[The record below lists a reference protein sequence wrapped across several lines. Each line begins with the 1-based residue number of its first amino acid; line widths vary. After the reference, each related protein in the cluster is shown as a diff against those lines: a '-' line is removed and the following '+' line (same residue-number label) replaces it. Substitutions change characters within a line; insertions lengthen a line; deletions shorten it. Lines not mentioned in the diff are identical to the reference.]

1 MVMPHS
7 VHRGGTTI
15 GSMRPPDPPAAA
27 APRWRGDWLPAAD
40 LPLDDERAATVS
52 FDRRGRCR
60 LALALDH
67 PAGRD
72 DIAALEEAADV
83 LPNLHLFDLDD
94 TADYPERHAEAFG
107 LPHPLTPDAF
117 NTAAE
122 VELLA
127 PPGGRPLPRR
137 LGRFEIPTVTAGPR
151 PGARGPAAPGPAD
164 PGAVDNRRPVSGRSV
179 TLPEGAPIAPGEG
192 EARPG
197 AGRPEARGPEAGRP
211 ETEGPEAEGPETEG
225 PETEGPET
233 AGPEAAGPVRPRD
246 RAAPG
251 SLGTRVELAL
261 LDLGRRVVA
270 TTRISGA
277 TLCNLALGVSL
288 TIFVATFV
296 AATWTSHQH
305 FATYGFDLGIY
316 DQATWLLSRGRAPF
330 VTIRGLDLLG
340 QHAAYIMALVAPLYR
355 VWADPRLLLLLQV
368 LFLALPAL
376 ILYRL
381 GSRHLGH
388 PAAGLAVAV
397 AYLAYPGVQWA
408 ISWQFHPEAIAAG
421 LLALAAL
428 AADRGHHRTMAIW
441 LALAA
446 LCGEE
451 VGLIVAGFGLLLV
464 AGGRRSLGWRTAGA
478 GLAWFLVAAY
488 VLMPMHAG
496 RATRLFETDY
506 GITGTGPRTLL
517 GSLPTMAGHALQ
529 TGLAND
535 GLFYLLLVFL
545 PLAGLPLLSPRW
557 LLPVAPPLLLNLA
570 AVQPEHHQLRF
581 HYLATAAPLLAAG
594 AVAGLVVVRRSRRPL
609 LAPLLVLLVVVAGF
623 TSWRYGPAPW
633 ARDPVAVPVGPADQ
647 ARRQALALVDEG
659 APVSAQYNLVPHL
672 GHRVEVYEFP
682 NPFRAVNWGLAGDQ
696 HPRGALERLRFV
708 VVQRDLLGDQDRQLL
723 DRLQNDPAWR
733 TALDSQEV
741 VVLER
746 AEPGP

>member
-7 VHRGGTTI
+7 VHRGGTAI
-15 GSMRPPDPPAAA
+15 GSMRPPDPPAA
-27 APRWRGDWLPAAD
+27 PRWRGEWLPAAD

-60 LALALDH
+60 LTLALDH
-67 PAGRD
+67 PATD
-72 DIAALEEAADV
+72 ADVAVLEEAADV

-107 LPHPLTPDAF
+107 LPRPLGHDAF
-117 NTAAE
+117 NHSAE

-137 LGRFEIPTVTAGPR
+137 LGRFELPTVPAGQ
-151 PGARGPAAPGPAD
+151 
-164 PGAVDNRRPVSGRSV
+164 GAVDNRRPVSGGSA
-179 TLPEGAPIAPGEG
+179 TLPEGAPIAAGEG
-192 EARPG
+192 AARPEKEE
-197 AGRPEARGPEAGRP
+197 P
-211 ETEGPEAEGPETEG
+211 T
-225 PETEGPET
+225 
-233 AGPEAAGPVRPRD
+233 AAGEGAARPP
-246 RAAPG
+246 AAPTVPLVVP
-251 SLGTRVELAL
+251 LGARFERSL

-270 TTRISGA
+270 VTRVSGPA
-277 TLCNLALGVSL
+277 LCNLALGVTL
-288 TIFVATFV
+288 TVFVATFV
-296 AATWTSHQH
+296 AATWTAHQH

-330 VTIRGLDLLG
+330 VTVRGLDLFA
-340 QHAAYIMALVAPLYR
+340 QQAAYIMALIAPLFR
-355 VWADPRLLLLLQV
+355 LWADPRLLLLLQV
-368 LFLALPAL
+368 VFLALPAVVV
-376 ILYRL
+376 YRL
-381 GSRHLGH
+381 GARHLGH

-421 LLALAAL
+421 LLALAVL
-428 AADRGHHRTMAIW
+428 AADRRQHRAMAVW

-451 VGLIVAGFGLLLV
+451 VGLLVAGFGLLLV
-464 AGGRRSLGWRTAGA
+464 AGGRRSVGWRTAGA
-478 GLAWFLVAAY
+478 GLAWFLVATY
-488 VLMPMHAG
+488 VLMPLHAG

-506 GITGTGPRTLL
+506 GITGTGPLALL
-517 GSLPTMAGHALQ
+517 GSLPTMAGHTLQ

-594 AVAGLVVVRRSRRPL
+594 AVAGLAAVKRARRPL
-609 LAPLLVLLVVVAGF
+609 LAPLLVLLVVLAGF
-623 TSWRYGPAPW
+623 TSWRYGPAPY
-633 ARDPVAVPVGPADQ
+633 ARDPVAVSVGPVDQ
-647 ARRQALALVDEG
+647 ARRQALSLVADG

-672 GHRVEVYEFP
+672 GHRAEVYEFP
-682 NPFRAVNWGLAGDQ
+682 NPFRAVNWGLAGDR
-696 HPRGALERLRFV
+696 HPQAALERLRFV
-708 VVQRDLLGDQDRQLL
+708 VVQRDLLGEQDRQLL
-723 DRLQNDPAWR
+723 DQLQKDPAWR
-733 TALDSQEV
+733 TAMDSQEV

-746 AEPGP
+746 AGAGP

>member
-1 MVMPHS
+1 MPHS
-7 VHRGGTTI
+7 VHRGGATI
-15 GSMRPPDPPAAA
+15 GSVRPPDPPAR
-27 APRWRGDWLPAAD
+27 APRWRGEWLPAAD
-40 LPLDDERAATVS
+40 LSLDDERAATVS

-60 LALALDH
+60 LTLALDH
-67 PAGRD
+67 PAGED
-72 DIAALEEAADV
+72 DLAALEDAADV

-94 TADYPERHAEAFG
+94 TADFPERHAEAFG
-107 LPHPLTPDAF
+107 LPRPLTPESF
-117 NTAAE
+117 NTSAE

-127 PPGGRPLPRR
+127 PPGARPLPRR
-137 LGRFEIPTVTAGPR
+137 LGRFEVPLVTPTGP
-151 PGARGPAAPGPAD
+151 GSGAPGPVD
-164 PGAVDNRRPVSGRSV
+164 DRLPGPRGSA
-179 TLPEGAPIAPGEG
+179 TLPEGAPTAAGAG

-197 AGRPEARGPEAGRP
+197 ASEPGASGPGARGPGAR
-211 ETEGPEAEGPETEG
+211 GPGARGPGASG
-225 PETEGPET
+225 PG
-233 AGPEAAGPVRPRD
+233 VREPGQPR
-246 RAAPG
+246 
-251 SLGTRVELAL
+251 ELAASAPLGVRFERGL

-270 TTRISGA
+270 ATRVSGP
-277 TLCNLALGVSL
+277 TLCNLVLGVTL
-288 TIFVATFV
+288 GVFVVTFV
-296 AATWTSHQH
+296 AATWTAHRH

-330 VTIRGLDLLG
+330 VTIRGLDLFG
-340 QHAAYIMALVAPLYR
+340 QHAAYVMALIAPLYR

-368 LFLALPAL
+368 VFLALPAVVV
-376 ILYRL
+376 YRL
-381 GSRHLGH
+381 GARHLGH

-428 AADRGHHRTMAIW
+428 AADRGQHRAMAVW

-464 AGGRRSLGWRTAGA
+464 AGGRRSVGWRTAGA
-478 GLAWFLVAAY
+478 GLAWFLLATY

-506 GITGTGPRTLL
+506 GIAGTGPGALL
-517 GSLPTMAGHALQ
+517 GSLPTIAGHTLQ

-594 AVAGLVVVRRSRRPL
+594 AVAGLARVRSARRPL
-609 LAPLLVLLVVVAGF
+609 LAPLLVLLVLVAGF

-633 ARDPVAVPVGPADQ
+633 ARDPVVIPAGAADE
-647 ARRQALALVDEG
+647 ARRAALALVDEG

-682 NPFRAVNWGLAGDQ
+682 NPFRAVNWGLGGDQ
-696 HPRGALERLRFV
+696 HAQATQERVRFV
-708 VVQRDLLGDQDRQLL
+708 VVQPDLLGEEDRQLL
-723 DRLQNDPAWR
+723 DRLRTDPAWR
-733 TALDSQEV
+733 TAMDRDGV

-746 AEPGP
+746 REVAP

>member
-7 VHRGGTTI
+7 VHRGGSTI
-15 GSMRPPDPPAAA
+15 GTLRPPEPPAPA
-27 APRWRGDWLPAAD
+27 RSRGEWLPAAD

-60 LALALDH
+60 LTLALDQ
-67 PAGRD
+67 PPTDAD
-72 DIAALEEAADV
+72 VAALEAAADV

-107 LPHPLTPDAF
+107 LPHPLAHDAF
-117 NTAAE
+117 NAGAE

-127 PPGGRPLPRR
+127 PPADRPLPRR
-137 LGRFEIPTVTAGPR
+137 LGRFELPLVITGPGAPAGGAGPR
-151 PGARGPAAPGPAD
+151 
-164 PGAVDNRRPVSGRSV
+164 GAVDNRRPVRGASA
-179 TLPEGAPIAPGEG
+179 TLPEGAPIAAGSG
-192 EARPG
+192 AARPG
-197 AGRPEARGPEAGRP
+197 VARPADAVP
-211 ETEGPEAEGPETEG
+211 
-225 PETEGPET
+225 
-233 AGPEAAGPVRPRD
+233 
-246 RAAPG
+246 
-251 SLGTRVELAL
+251 LGTRFERAL

-270 TTRISGA
+270 GTRVSGA
-277 TLCNLALGVSL
+277 ALCAAAITVTL

-296 AATWTSHQH
+296 AATWTAHQH

-316 DQATWLLSRGRAPF
+316 DQATWLLSRGRGPF
-330 VTIRGLDLLG
+330 VTIRGLDLFA

-355 VWADPRLLLLLQV
+355 LWADPRLLLLLQV
-368 LFLALPAL
+368 LFLALPAVVV
-376 ILYRL
+376 YRL
-381 GSRHLGH
+381 GTRHLGH

-428 AADRGHHRTMAIW
+428 AADRGRHRTMGVC

-464 AGGRRSLGWRTAGA
+464 AGGRRSIGWRTAAA
-478 GLAWFLVAAY
+478 GLTWFLLATW
-488 VLMPMHAG
+488 VLMPLHAG

-506 GITGTGPRTLL
+506 GIAGTGPAALL
-517 GSLPTMAGHALQ
+517 ASLPTMAGHTLQ

-594 AVAGLVVVRRSRRPL
+594 AVAGLAAVKRARRPL
-609 LAPLLVLLVVVAGF
+609 LAPLLVLLVVLAGL
-623 TSWRYGPAPW
+623 TSWRYGPAPY
-633 ARDPVAVPVGPADQ
+633 ARDPVTVAVGPVDQ
-647 ARRQALALVDEG
+647 ARRQAVALVADG

-672 GHRVEVYEFP
+672 GHRAEVYEFP
-682 NPFRAVNWGLAGDQ
+682 NPFRAVNWGLGGDQ
-696 HPRGALERLRFV
+696 HSQEALERLRFV
-708 VVQRDLLGDQDRQLL
+708 VVQRNLLGDQDRELL
-723 DRLQNDPAWR
+723 DQLQKNTAWR
-733 TALDSQEV
+733 TAMDSQEV

-746 AEPGP
+746 VGAGP